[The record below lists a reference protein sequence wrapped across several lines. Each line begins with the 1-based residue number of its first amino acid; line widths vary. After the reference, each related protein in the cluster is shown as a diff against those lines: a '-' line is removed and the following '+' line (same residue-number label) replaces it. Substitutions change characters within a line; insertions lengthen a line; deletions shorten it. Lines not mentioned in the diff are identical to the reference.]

1 MLKDIKTLCNI
12 QDMHK
17 IINLL
22 EQESYS
28 IEQIKK
34 LYYNDLNI
42 IKNIEDTIYFLSLI
56 GIIVEKNGSF
66 YALIKINTLN
76 ELSCIL
82 INGIIET
89 KIFDGFHVK
98 NEYYMKIELNY
109 YPIRNFLLN
118 SEIIRKTEL
127 TSIYIIEI
135 NHIEKRNKPKSITL
149 EELKEKL
156 EIAEKIGEQA
166 EEIVLDFEKRR
177 LDYKVGIEKV
187 SEDDAS
193 LGFDI
198 ISYNDINDSYNNRYI
213 EVKAI
218 TDYQK
223 FYLSRNE
230 IYKSSILGEN
240 YYLYLVYIKNYKE
253 PIIIQNPYKTIFNDS
268 SIPYTVENISYNIDD
283 IFKT

>member
-12 QDMHK
+12 QDMYK

-22 EQESYS
+22 EQESCS

-56 GIIVEKNGSF
+56 GIISEKNGSF
-66 YALIKINTLN
+66 YTLIKINTLN
-76 ELSCIL
+76 ELSCVL

-89 KIFDGFHVK
+89 KIFDSFHVK

-118 SEIIRKTEL
+118 SELIRKTEL

-240 YYLYLVYIKNYKE
+240 YYLYLVYIKNSKE

-268 SIPYTVENISYNIDD
+268 SIPYTVENISYNIND